1 VQEKEQFK
9 LQMQDYEKVYVSI
22 EPIKQKVQAAWASN
36 DKSLEES
43 LRELAVTEV
52 NPTTAMPLMLV
63 PLFLMSIL
71 FSHESRPS

>member
-22 EPIKQKVQAAWASN
+22 ESIKLKVQAAWASN

-52 NPTTAMPLMLV
+52 NPITAMPLMLV
-63 PLFLMSIL
+63 PLVLISSL
-71 FSHESRPS
+71 FSLESRPS